1 MEKKIKDL
9 TTDEL
14 RTLISDTVK
23 NTLEGFIEDLL
34 GFLSEELLK
43 DVEEARKDYKNGWV
57 KSFAD
62 FFDV

>member
-43 DVEEARKDYKNGWV
+43 DVEEARKDYKNG
-57 KSFAD
+57 
-62 FFDV
+62 